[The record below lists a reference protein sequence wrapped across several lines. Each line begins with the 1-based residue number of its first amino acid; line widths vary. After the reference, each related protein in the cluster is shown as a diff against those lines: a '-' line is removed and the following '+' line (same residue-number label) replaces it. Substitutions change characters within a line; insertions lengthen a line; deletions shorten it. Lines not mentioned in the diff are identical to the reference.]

1 MILFSPVL
9 LCYIHGSKT
18 KWNRKNSNVFC
29 NSILANY
36 LISFQWKYQHLKQ
49 ESANWTHCTKPCSRP
64 FFFFFF
70 KLSCIGTEPHSC
82 FYILSVAVFASR
94 QGWLIMTENMSCK
107 VLNIYYLAFYKGSLP
122 TPDLKQRWNSEVQFQ
137 NSAETILLL
146 SWYPRS
152 CQINGEK
159 WPAWCRKADKPA
171 RTISL

>member
-1 MILFSPVL
+1 MQQHFGQLSNKFSMEVSASKAGVGKPDPLHQTLFTS
-9 LCYIHGSKT
+9 
-18 KWNRKNSNVFC
+18 
-29 NSILANY
+29 
-36 LISFQWKYQHLKQ
+36 
-49 ESANWTHCTKPCSRP
+49 